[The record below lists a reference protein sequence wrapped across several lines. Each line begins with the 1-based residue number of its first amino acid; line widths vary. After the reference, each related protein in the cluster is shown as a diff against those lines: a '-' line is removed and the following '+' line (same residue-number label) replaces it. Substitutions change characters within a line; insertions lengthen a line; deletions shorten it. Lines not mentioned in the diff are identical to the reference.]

1 MADPHALR
9 NFLSHY
15 KTDKNHAL
23 MTQDETKTDATMKLK
38 NRIILKKKT
47 SLSTLYLETF

>member
-23 MTQDETKTDATMKLK
+23 MTQDKTKTDATMKLK
-38 NRIILKKKT
+38 NRIFLTKT